1 MSVAPWPR
9 LAYTAHRVTYRVLC
23 SGDAYRLLEHNC
35 NHFSDE
41 VAQFLCGAR
50 APKHIVAQPERDLPP
65 PLRLALQA
73 VLDKLVPDGDQVTS
87 ARRRVRCEV
96 FAELTRACCRC
107 TRTACGTAGATAPTS
122 SRSTTR

>member
-1 MSVAPWPR
+1 MSVAPWLR
-9 LAYTAHRVTYRVLC
+9 LAHTAHRVTYRVLC

-73 VLDKLVPDGDQVTS
+73 VLDKLVPDGDQVMRS
-87 ARRRVRCEV
+87 S
-96 FAELTRACCRC
+96 LACD
-107 TRTACGTAGATAPTS
+107 GAG
-122 SRSTTR
+122 